1 MHTLCLLALLFTV
14 YLTTNASIVV
24 KKYSDDLTETT
35 TSKLASS
42 SSTQKPQTLTTQQ
55 AKNATLTTQSVQ
67 QAKNSTTKTSVK
79 TTSTTL
85 KTSVKTTPTTS
96 KTSVKT
102 TPTTSKT
109 SVKATSTTLKTS
121 VKASPTTLK
130 TSVKTT
136 PKLTST
142 PRETS
147 TLKAS
152 VKASPT
158 TSKTS
163 VKATSSSTSTTP
175 KVTSTPKASSKPSS
189 TTPVPVEEV
198 TEDMNDDRPPMGA
211 PMVDFINGRARKFQA
226 RRYSRFENLSKEQ
239 LQSFLGAKEDPE
251 IVKAQL
257 KLDRIKRSTNSTV
270 TTNITL
276 PTSFDISQ
284 KWPKCKKV
292 FGAIADQS
300 QCGSCWAVSTASVIT
315 DRRCIVYNGTKTL
328 PRISSWDLVSCCKTC
343 TGKDPSGCNGGWP
356 TSAFQYYMK
365 SGLVT
370 GGFYKKGG
378 CKPYPISP
386 TAKTQPNATTCSQT
400 CQPKYKVSN
409 YTMDLKRG
417 SAYKIYSKQNDA
429 VMAEI
434 MERGSVV
441 AVYDVYEDFYQYS
454 TGVYQHI
461 TGAYSG
467 GHAVRIVGWGVEPD
481 GTKWWRAAN
490 SWGTTWGESGY
501 FRIIRGTNNCR
512 FEAGIVAGNALRD

>member
-1 MHTLCLLALLFTV
+1 MHTLRLLALLFTV
-14 YLTTNASIVV
+14 YSTTNASIVV

-35 TSKLASS
+35 ASKLASS

-55 AKNATLTTQSVQ
+55 AKNSTLTTQ
-67 QAKNSTTKTSVK
+67 QAKNSTAKTSVK
-79 TTSTTL
+79 TTSALKTSVKATSTTL
-85 KTSVKTTPTTS
+85 KTSVKTTSTSKAAPTTL

-102 TPTTSKT
+102 TSTSKATPTTLKT
-109 SVKATSTTLKTS
+109 SVKASPTTLKTS

-136 PKLTST
+136 P
-142 PRETS
+142 
-147 TLKAS
+147 
-152 VKASPT
+152 
-158 TSKTS
+158 
-163 VKATSSSTSTTP
+163 SS
-175 KVTSTPKASSKPSS
+175 SS
-189 TTPVPVEEV
+189 TTPTSKSSSKLSSTTPAPVEEV
-198 TEDMNDDRPPMGA
+198 TEDVNADRPPMGA
-211 PMVDFINGRARKFQA
+211 PMA

-257 KLDRIKRSTNSTV
+257 KLDRIKRSTNLTV

-276 PTSFDISQ
+276 PASFDISQ

-328 PRISSWDLVSCCKTC
+328 PIISSWDLVSCCKTC

-386 TAKTQPNATTCSQT
+386 TAKTQPNTTTCSQT

-490 SWGTTWGESGY
+490 SWGTSWGEGGY